1 MVEEIPSRAVA
12 TAQETSLEEE
22 QNREREQER
31 EFRAA
36 PKLNKSPLHGL
47 WALTNRDLVKWYKNP
62 IQLIISLIQPVV
74 WLGLFGK
81 ALNFGS
87 FISSGI
93 SSSNICVGLSA
104 TACSAAK
111 SAAETAAYKQFFGV
125 SSYFSFLSAGML
137 AFIILFTAAFA
148 GMSVVW
154 DRRFGFMNKA
164 MSTPV
169 GRGAIVIGKIL
180 QSVIRSLI
188 QAAIV
193 LVIAIVLGMDT
204 SNMNALTIAGAFTIL
219 FLMAFGL
226 SSLFVML
233 ALRSS
238 DWQTQ
243 MAIINLLNLPLL
255 FASNAMLPTSIMP
268 SWLQTIVKF
277 NPVSYA
283 NDATRQLLLGSTLK
297 LAPLWV
303 DFSVLTGFA
312 AVLAILGIVMS
323 WKLLSK

>member
-1 MVEEIPSRAVA
+1 MADKISTRSVTTTTQEKSVEE
-12 TAQETSLEEE
+12 EE
-22 QNREREQER
+22 RKLER
-31 EFRAA
+31 EFRAT

-62 IQLIISLIQPVV
+62 IQLIISLVQPVV

-87 FISSGI
+87 FISS
-93 SSSNICVGLSA
+93 SVPPAQQQAVYLH
-104 TACSAAK
+104 
-111 SAAETAAYKQFFGV
+111 FFGV
-125 SSYFSFLSAGML
+125 TDYFSFLSAGML
-137 AFIILFTAAFA
+137 SFIILFTAAFA

-164 MSTPV
+164 LSTPV
-169 GRGAIVIGKIL
+169 GRGAIVTGKVL

-193 LVIAIVLGMDT
+193 LVIAILFGMNTSHLSVLT
-204 SNMNALTIAGAFTIL
+204 VAGSFSIL
-219 FLMAFGL
+219 FLMSFGL

-255 FASNAMLPTSIMP
+255 FASNALLPVTIMP
-268 SWLQTIVKF
+268 GWLQNVVRV

-283 NDATRQLLLGSTLK
+283 NDAVRQMLLGSTQQ
-297 LAPLWV
+297 LAPLWA
-303 DFSVLTGFA
+303 DFSVLIGFA
-312 AVLAILGIVMS
+312 MVLGALGIVLS

>member
-1 MVEEIPSRAVA
+1 MPENTPTRSVA
-12 TAQETSLEEE
+12 TTQERAIEEE
-22 QNREREQER
+22 RERQEER

-62 IQLIISLIQPVV
+62 IQLIISLVQPIV

-87 FISSGI
+87 FISSSVPASQQGA
-93 SSSNICVGLSA
+93 V
-104 TACSAAK
+104 
-111 SAAETAAYKQFFGV
+111 YQHFFGV
-125 SSYFSFLSAGML
+125 TNYFSFLSVGML
-137 AFIILFTAAFA
+137 SFIILFTAAFA

-164 MSTPV
+164 LSTPV
-169 GRGAIVIGKIL
+169 GRGAVVIGKVL

-188 QAAIV
+188 QAAMV
-193 LVIAIVLGMDT
+193 LIIAIALGMNT
-204 SNMNALTIAGAFTIL
+204 GNLNVLTILGAFSVL
-219 FLMAFGL
+219 FLMSFGL

-243 MAIINLLNLPLL
+243 MAIINLLNLPLI
-255 FASNAMLPTSIMP
+255 FASNALLPITIMP
-268 SWLQTIVKF
+268 GWLQTVVRF

-283 NDATRQLLLGSTLK
+283 NDATRQLLIGSTLH
-297 LAPLWV
+297 LAPLWM
-303 DFSVLTGFA
+303 DFGVLGAFA
-312 AVLAILGIVMS
+312 ALLAGLSIVMS

>member
-1 MVEEIPSRAVA
+1 MTDELPVRSTVTTQEQVIEE
-12 TAQETSLEEE
+12 
-22 QNREREQER
+22 RERER
-31 EFRAA
+31 TFRAA
-36 PKLNKSPLHGL
+36 PKLNTSPIHGL

-62 IQLIISLIQPVV
+62 IQLFISLIQPVV

-87 FISSGI
+87 FISSQPGI
-93 SSSNICVGLSA
+93 
-104 TACSAAK
+104 TP
-111 SAAETAAYKQFFGV
+111 AEINALNLQTFGTT
-125 SSYFSFLSAGML
+125 SYFSFLAGGML

-164 MSTPV
+164 LSTPV
-169 GRGAIVIGKIL
+169 GRGAIVTSKVL
-180 QSVIRSLI
+180 QSVVRSLI

-193 LVIAIVLGMDT
+193 LGIAVVFGMDT
-204 SNMNALTIAGAFTIL
+204 TYFTPLSIAGSFVIL

-233 ALRSS
+233 ALRSA

-243 MAIINLLNLPLL
+243 MAMINLLNLPLL
-255 FASNAMLPTSIMP
+255 FASNAMLPVSIMP
-268 SWLQTIVKF
+268 GWLQGVVKF

-283 NDATRQLLLGSTLK
+283 NDAVRQMLLGSTTT
-297 LAPLWV
+297 LAPLWA
-303 DFSVLTGFA
+303 DFG
-312 AVLAILGIVMS
+312 VLALFAGLLSVMGIVLS
-323 WKLLSK
+323 WRFLSK

>member
-1 MVEEIPSRAVA
+1 MTDDSLTRSTV
-12 TAQETSLEEE
+12 TAQEQKVLSEE
-22 QNREREQER
+22 RERER

-36 PKLNKSPLHGL
+36 PRLDKSPWHGL

-62 IQLIISLIQPVV
+62 IQLIISLVQPVV

-81 ALNFGS
+81 AFNITGLFSAQLSQAQQNAVNLGAFG
-87 FISSGI
+87 
-93 SSSNICVGLSA
+93 
-104 TACSAAK
+104 T
-111 SAAETAAYKQFFGV
+111 T
-125 SSYFSFLSAGML
+125 SYFSYLGAGML
-137 AFIILFTAAFA
+137 AFIILFTAAFS

-164 MSTPV
+164 LSTPV
-169 GRGAIVIGKIL
+169 GRGSIVIGKIA
-180 QSVIRSLI
+180 QSTVRSLI
-188 QAAIV
+188 QAVIV
-193 LVIAIVLGMDT
+193 LVIAVVLGMDT
-204 SNMNALTIAGAFTIL
+204 TNFSILTLGGSFIML
-219 FLMAFGL
+219 FLMSFGL

-255 FASNAMLPTSIMP
+255 FASNAMLPVKIMP
-268 SWLQTIVKF
+268 GWLQSVVKF

-283 NDATRQLLLGSTLK
+283 VDGVRQMLLGAGNAASSAAGYSA

-303 DFSVLTGFA
+303 DFGVLTAFA
-312 AVLAILGIVMS
+312 ALLSVLGIVLS
-323 WKLLSK
+323 WRLLTK

>member
-1 MVEEIPSRAVA
+1 MTDDSLMRSTV
-12 TAQETSLEEE
+12 TAQEQEVLSEE
-22 QNREREQER
+22 RERER
-31 EFRAA
+31 AFRAA
-36 PKLNKSPLHGL
+36 PKLDKSPWHGL

-62 IQLIISLIQPVV
+62 IQLIISLVQPVV

-81 ALNFGS
+81 AFNITGF
-87 FISSGI
+87 FSGQ
-93 SSSNICVGLSA
+93 VSA
-104 TACSAAK
+104 TQLNAIDLS
-111 SAAETAAYKQFFGV
+111 TFGTT
-125 SSYFSFLSAGML
+125 SYFSYLSAGML

-164 MSTPV
+164 LSTPV
-169 GRGAIVIGKIL
+169 SRGSIVIGKIA
-180 QSVIRSLI
+180 QSTIRSLI

-193 LVIAIVLGMDT
+193 LGIAVVLGMDT
-204 SNMNALTIAGAFTIL
+204 TNFSLYSVGGSFIML
-219 FLMAFGL
+219 FLMSFGL
-226 SSLFVML
+226 SALFVML

-255 FASNAMLPTSIMP
+255 FASNAMLPVKIMP
-268 SWLQTIVKF
+268 GWLQSVVHY

-283 NDATRQLLLGSTLK
+283 VDGVRQLLLGSGSAASAAAGYTT

-303 DFSVLTGFA
+303 DFGVLTVF
-312 AVLAILGIVMS
+312 AVLLSVLGIVLS
-323 WKLLSK
+323 WRLLTK

>member
-1 MVEEIPSRAVA
+1 MTDELPVRSTVTTQEQVIEE
-12 TAQETSLEEE
+12 
-22 QNREREQER
+22 RERER
-31 EFRAA
+31 TFRAA
-36 PKLNKSPLHGL
+36 PKLNTSPIHGL

-62 IQLIISLIQPVV
+62 IQLFISLIQPVV

-87 FISSGI
+87 FISSQPGI
-93 SSSNICVGLSA
+93 
-104 TACSAAK
+104 TQ
-111 SAAETAAYKQFFGV
+111 AEINALNLQTFGTT
-125 SSYFSFLSAGML
+125 SYFSFLAGGML

-164 MSTPV
+164 LSTPV
-169 GRGAIVIGKIL
+169 GRGAIVTSKVL
-180 QSVIRSLI
+180 QSVVRSLI

-193 LVIAIVLGMDT
+193 LGIAVVFGMDT
-204 SNMNALTIAGAFTIL
+204 TYFTPLSIAGSFVIL

-233 ALRSS
+233 ALRSA

-243 MAIINLLNLPLL
+243 MAMINLLNLPLL
-255 FASNAMLPTSIMP
+255 FASNAMLPVSIMP
-268 SWLQTIVKF
+268 GWLQGVVKF

-283 NDATRQLLLGSTLK
+283 NDAVRQMLLGSTTT
-297 LAPLWV
+297 LAPLWA
-303 DFSVLTGFA
+303 DFG
-312 AVLAILGIVMS
+312 VLALFAGLLSVMGIVLS
-323 WKLLSK
+323 WRFLSK

>member
-1 MVEEIPSRAVA
+1 MTEDIARSTV
-12 TAQETSLEEE
+12 TAQEQAAEEKARA
-22 QNREREQER
+22 RERTFR
-31 EFRAA
+31 EA

-62 IQLIISLIQPVV
+62 IQLIISLVQPVV
-74 WLGLFGK
+74 WLALFAKAFNISGFFSGL
-81 ALNFGS
+81 A
-87 FISSGI
+87 SGGI
-93 SSSNICVGLSA
+93 
-104 TACSAAK
+104 
-111 SAAETAAYKQFFGV
+111 SAAEINLHSFGTT
-125 SSYFSFLSAGML
+125 SYYSYLAAGML

-164 MSTPV
+164 LSTPV
-169 GRGAIVIGKIL
+169 GRGAIVTGKIA
-180 QSVIRSLI
+180 QSVVRSLV
-188 QAAIV
+188 QAAVV
-193 LVIAIVLGMDT
+193 LVIAVVLGLVSPPQMDT
-204 SNMNALTIAGAFTIL
+204 TYFSVFSIGGSFVLL
-219 FLMAFGL
+219 FLMSFGL

-255 FASNAMLPTSIMP
+255 FASNAMLPVGIMP
-268 SWLQTIVKF
+268 GWLQAVVKV

-283 NDATRQLLLGSTLK
+283 VDGVRQMILGSGSSVAAAAGYNV

-303 DFSVLTGFA
+303 DFSVLVGFA
-312 AVLAILGIVMS
+312 AVLSVLGIVLS
-323 WKLLSK
+323 WRLLSR